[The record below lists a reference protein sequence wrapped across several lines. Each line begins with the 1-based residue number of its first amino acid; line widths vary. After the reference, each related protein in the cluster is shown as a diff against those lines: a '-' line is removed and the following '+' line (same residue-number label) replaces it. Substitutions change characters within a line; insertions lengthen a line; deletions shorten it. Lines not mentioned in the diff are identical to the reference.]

1 MAAHQAP
8 PSLGFFRQEHWSGLP
23 FPSPMHESEKWKWS
37 RSVVSDPQ
45 GSHGVQ
51 SSRLLRPWDF
61 LGKSTGVP
69 LLINT
74 KNKDPYTKCQV
85 LTSDWSN
92 KIHWK
97 GNILKSHN
105 KGLILKRWLHPYS
118 DLVYVDQA
126 LFLHEASN
134 RVNDLFYF
142 SEFMQGPAVFMPE
155 ARRELQERRQT
166 CFWAQRTN
174 VQQEMGSSSSELQ
187 SSGPPWGSKPSPP

>member
-1 MAAHQAP
+1 MKSLGSVWPSATPWSAVFQAP
-8 PSLGFFRQEHWSGLP
+8 PSMVFSRQEYWS
-23 FPSPMHESEKWKWS
+23 
-37 RSVVSDPQ
+37 
-45 GSHGVQ
+45 
-51 SSRLLRPWDF
+51 
-61 LGKSTGVP
+61 GVP

-74 KNKDPYTKCQV
+74 KNRDPCTKCQV
-85 LTSDWSN
+85 LTSDWSS

-97 GNILKSHN
+97 GNIIKSHN

-118 DLVYVDQA
+118 DPVYVDQA

-166 CFWAQRTN
+166 YFWVQRTN
-174 VQQEMGSSSSELQ
+174 VQQEMGSSSFELLQ